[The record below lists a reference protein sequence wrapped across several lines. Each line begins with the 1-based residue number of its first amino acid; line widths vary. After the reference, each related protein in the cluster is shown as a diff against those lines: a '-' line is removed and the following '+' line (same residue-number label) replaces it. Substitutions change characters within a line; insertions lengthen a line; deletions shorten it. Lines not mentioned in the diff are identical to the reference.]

1 MVIAIFRGCFN
12 RYWCFA
18 SVCDIESV
26 SYNIIYTC
34 ILDTIPLSA
43 CIYIPICLSCLYL
56 SIFFLST
63 FIHSSICFKAEA
75 HKTLSSPSLSRPDER
90 CISVTTFF
98 WLIFYIRFYHVCG
111 SFRYRSTSDLCWRLA
126 LIPAAQGIL
135 IQSVS
140 HSVHQSLCLSNY
152 QWVVFYSHTHTS
164 FQSTSLLVSQSV
176 I

>member
-26 SYNIIYTC
+26 SITLSIHVFLIPFLYPHASIYLFVC
-34 ILDTIPLSA
+34 PA
-43 CIYIPICLSCLYL
+43 YICLS
-56 SIFFLST
+56 FFLST
-63 FIHSSICFKAEA
+63 FINSSICFKAEA
-75 HKTLSSPSLSRPDER
+75 QKTLSSPSLSRPDER